1 MSIYSDSRTYFGKT
15 TYDASDLLIVTNGFS
30 YADEVSKLLEVLKE
44 INQINIEKAI
54 LESEQKF
61 FFRYALVVDLYLRA
75 NH

>member
-44 INQINIEKAI
+44 INQIRERLK
-54 LESEQKF
+54 
-61 FFRYALVVDLYLRA
+61 
-75 NH
+75 

>member
-54 LESEQKF
+54 L
-61 FFRYALVVDLYLRA
+61 
-75 NH
+75 